1 MLILL
6 DFCRLTNC
14 RFPDVVRISRNGRK
28 PRFTLQTVLKTYQ
41 RPARS
46 ARSANIVQECYAE
59 GCNLEEI
66 FEHC

>member
-6 DFCRLTNC
+6 DFCRLANC

-41 RPARS
+41 KPCKKRLQCKYCAGVLR
-46 ARSANIVQECYAE
+46 
-59 GCNLEEI
+59 
-66 FEHC
+66 